1 MNHRDKYEEYREVGQ
16 QLNSKILNAY
26 SDRELILNS
35 AEALG
40 IEHDGKHILYDLE
53 SDMTVHYEFMLYEY
67 RQDGR
72 TSAERFYEEERW
84 DTDIERTILEAT
96 LEAET
101 SLFEVD
107 TVSTADNR
115 LAMTD
120 ILNDGEELSVLDI
133 NLSRTAESGVLL
145 FFRPVRYEEFNTTS
159 GVSFPFPGD
168 EKEHL
173 RSEYERRLDHSD
185 SQPESLQRFVA
196 FYDLYRDHGIHMQ
209 YQ

>member
-1 MNHRDKYEEYREVGQ
+1 MNHRDKYEEYREAGQ